1 MWNSLQTGYKAFITM
16 RPEFYFELTRALIW
30 GLASGFL
37 SAYVA
42 KKKGYPYKLWFAIG
56 FFGRLY
62 GLIAIAGLPPKET

>member
-1 MWNSLQTGYKAFITM
+1 MWNSLITVYETLINM
-16 RPEFYFELTRALIW
+16 RPEFYYEMVRGIIW

-42 KKKGYPYKLWFAIG
+42 KKKGYPYKLWFVIG